1 MITDNSLT
9 DRVKMVMENE
19 GFSPTSFADTIGVQ
33 RPSMSHILSG
43 RNKPSI
49 DIVQKIIT
57 SLPHYNP
64 IWLLNGTG
72 NMLQLNM
79 FESEDDLKEK
89 QNEKA
94 AAANSKEKK
103 KSKSA
108 SNKNINFVKQALE
121 SNILDDDLV
130 EFPTPVQ
137 FQNSYSTEIFKEE
150 SAAQETLIQEAVTT
164 TPTNLTSKDFNLDN
178 EEEPITMKENTPN
191 TSTILQNELVAKQ
204 TQADMPLISAMFAGT
219 KKVERIVVFYD
230 DKTFAIYNPE

>member
-130 EFPTPVQ
+130 EVPTPVQ
-137 FQNSYSTEIFKEE
+137 FQNSSSTEIIKEE
-150 SAAQETLIQEAVTT
+150 SLAQETLIQEVVTT

-191 TSTILQNELVAKQ
+191 TSTILQNEPAAKQ
-204 TQADMPLISAMFAGT
+204 IDMPLMSAMFAGT